1 MPGLAHHLLMLY
13 GPDITNFFR
22 GAVSY
27 ADKLR
32 IRSATINLQT
42 SMLLAYGQQIAASA
56 LEKRLPTVYGYREHV
71 IAGDLSAT
79 ASICV
84 GATTERPTSWTEF
97 CTDGSWRPAGRVS
110 DEMFLAVNLKT
121 ATALGITVPPVLLT
135 TADEVI
141 E

>member
-1 MPGLAHHLLMLY
+1 VPGLAHHLLMLY
-13 GPDITNFFR
+13 GPDIPNFFR

-71 IAGDLSAT
+71 IAGGLIPILSKAD
-79 ASICV
+79 S
-84 GATTERPTSWTEF
+84 
-97 CTDGSWRPAGRVS
+97 
-110 DEMFLAVNLKT
+110 
-121 ATALGITVPPVLLT
+121 LGIPKSPAT
-135 TADEVI
+135 
-141 E
+141 